1 VEVVAS
7 GAVWDASRAPRN
19 LRTAS
24 ATSALLASDGTL
36 FATCRLGSDREGA
49 DGTTGVF
56 ASRDEGATWEL
67 RTLTLGEREWDGWIG
82 ETRGWY
88 LSELE
93 PGVLT
98 AAVLWTDRR
107 DPKQPWVD
115 PVTQG
120 LLGMRAYTLVSRD
133 GGWTWPERRPIDLGG
148 HDGASTAG
156 PVLRLADGT
165 LGVPFETWKSH
176 WDAEPGVPAA
186 YLRLSRDEGR
196 TWDDEVLVARDP
208 ANRIYYWDERLETH
222 PDDGRLVNMFW
233 THDSAA
239 GQDIDVHVCWGSP
252 DGREWTAPVST
263 GFAGQHTQPISLG
276 GDRLVAL
283 SSHRGDPPGIR
294 AVLSEDFGRTWDHSG
309 ALTVYA
315 SDAGTEPGAGGPR
328 SQADYWND
336 MGQWQFGHPRGA
348 RLPNGDVLAVFYG
361 GAGVSRSARW
371 ARLRI

>member
-1 VEVVAS
+1 MEVVAS
-7 GAVWDASRAPRN
+7 GAFWDATRAPTN

-24 ATSALLASDGTL
+24 ATSALRASDDTL

-107 DPKQPWVD
+107 DPSQPWVD

-176 WDAEPGVPAA
+176 WDANPGVPAA
-186 YLRLSRDEGR
+186 YLRLSRDSGR

-233 THDSAA
+233 THDAAA

-252 DGREWTAPVST
+252 DGL
-263 GFAGQHTQPISLG
+263 SLI
-276 GDRLVAL
+276 
-283 SSHRGDPPGIR
+283 HI
-294 AVLSEDFGRTWDHSG
+294 
-309 ALTVYA
+309 
-315 SDAGTEPGAGGPR
+315 
-328 SQADYWND
+328 
-336 MGQWQFGHPRGA
+336 
-348 RLPNGDVLAVFYG
+348 
-361 GAGVSRSARW
+361 
-371 ARLRI
+371 